1 MPAFPRSELEE
12 MVQLWI
18 TANRDAEAAGA
29 GDGNQVGERLL
40 RLLGEETP

>member
-18 TANRDAEAAGA
+18 TANRDAEAAGDWRPMA
-29 GDGNQVGERLL
+29 DLYTEDATYG
-40 RLLGEETP
+40 